1 MVFTQATN
9 TKSPS
14 TIWKLV
20 GDAPS
25 MRVTLRVLEGPYTGR
40 EFTFDQHDT
49 FLIGRSDAA
58 HLYLPEDKFFSRHH
72 CLLEIAPPRCFL
84 RDLGSTNGT
93 FVNGQRVPEAFLQN
107 GDRIQGGQTVLQVE
121 VMTEQPAPLDSSE
134 APTLAR
140 PSLVTIEC
148 ANCGR
153 REQTEASAG
162 EKLTFICEDCREELK
177 RQPQPV
183 PGYEMIRVL
192 GRGGMGCV
200 MLARD
205 ERDGR
210 SVAIKTLLPEVAV
223 ADQSLRRFMREIDV
237 AAALDHPNIVR
248 FIESGTHNGAV
259 YLVTEYVEGSDAARL
274 ADAQGGRLPYAEAIN
289 IISQSLDALAYAH
302 ARGYIHRDI
311 KESNILVAGTS
322 PNFTAKLTDFGL
334 AKSFTQTG
342 MSGITMA
349 GDMAGTFAYMPPEQI
364 RDFRNVRPTS
374 DIYAIGMTAYSLLA
388 GDVALDMGPNNDM
401 AGTVRAIFEGQIIP
415 LQQRAANVPARVAE
429 VIERALAKDPAQRWQ
444 SAAAMRTALMHA
456 A

>member
-1 MVFTQATN
+1 
-9 TKSPS
+9 
-14 TIWKLV
+14 
-20 GDAPS
+20 

-40 EFTFDQHDT
+40 EFAFDQHDT

-93 FVNGQRVPEAFLQN
+93 FVNGQKVAEAFLQS

-121 VMTEQPAPLDSSE
+121 VVAEQPASLDSSE
-134 APTLAR
+134 TPTLAK
-140 PSLVTIEC
+140 PILVTVDC

-153 REQTEASAG
+153 QEQAQAAPDEQM
-162 EKLTFICEDCREELK
+162 TFICEECREELK
-177 RQPQPV
+177 RRPQPV
-183 PGYEMIRVL
+183 PGYEMIKVL

-200 MLARD
+200 MLARS
-205 ERDGR
+205 EKSGQ

-223 ADQSLRRFMREIDV
+223 ATQSLRRFMREIEV

-248 FIESGTHNGAV
+248 FVESGTHNGAV
-259 YLVTEYVEGSDAARL
+259 YLVTEYVDGPDAARL
-274 ADAQGGRLPYAEAIN
+274 ADAQGGRLPYQQAIDV
-289 IISQSLDALAYAH
+289 ISQSLDALAYAH

-311 KESNILVAGTS
+311 KESNILIAGTS

-334 AKSFTQTG
+334 AKSFTQSG

-388 GDVALDMGPNNDM
+388 GDVALDMGPANDM

-415 LQQRAANVPARVAE
+415 LRQRAPHVPERVAE
-429 VIERALAKDPAQRWQ
+429 VIERSLAKLPAQRWQ

>member
-1 MVFTQATN
+1 
-9 TKSPS
+9 
-14 TIWKLV
+14 
-20 GDAPS
+20 
-25 MRVTLRVLEGPYTGR
+25 MRVTLKVLEGPYAGR
-40 EFTFDQHDT
+40 DFTFDQHDT
-49 FLIGRSDAA
+49 FLIGRGDDA

-72 CLLEIAPPRCFL
+72 CLIEIAPPRVFL

-93 FVNGQRVPEAFLQN
+93 FVNNQRVTEAFLN
-107 GDRIQGGQTVLQVE
+107 SGDRIQGGATVLQVE
-121 VMTEQPAPLDSSE
+121 VQAAQP
-134 APTLAR
+134 
-140 PSLVTIEC
+140 VTIENSEVPTLSRPTLVQVEC
-148 ANCGR
+148 SNCGR
-153 REQTEASAG
+153 REQTEAAPD
-162 EKLTFICEDCREELK
+162 EKLTFICEECREEL
-177 RQPQPV
+177 RRRPQPV

-205 ERDGR
+205 EKSGN

-223 ADQSLRRFMREIDV
+223 ADQSLKRFMREIEV

-259 YLVTEYVEGSDAARL
+259 YLVSEYVEGSDAARL
-274 ADAQGGRLPYAEAIN
+274 ADSQGGRLPYRQAID

-302 ARGYIHRDI
+302 TRSYIHRDI
-311 KESNILVAGTS
+311 KESNILITGGA
-322 PNFTAKLTDFGL
+322 NLTAKLTDFGL
-334 AKSFTQTG
+334 AKSFTQSG

-388 GDVALDMGPNNDM
+388 GDIALNLGPGHDM
-401 AGTVRAIFEGQIIP
+401 AGTVRAIFEGRIIP
-415 LQQRAANVPARVAE
+415 LRERAPDVPERVAE
-429 VIERALAKDPAQRWQ
+429 VIERALVKEPENRWQ

>member
-1 MVFTQATN
+1 
-9 TKSPS
+9 
-14 TIWKLV
+14 
-20 GDAPS
+20 
-25 MRVTLRVLEGPYTGR
+25 MRVILRVLEGPYTGR
-40 EFTFDQHDT
+40 QFTFDQHDT
-49 FLIGRSDAA
+49 FLIGRAETA

-93 FVNGQRVPEAFLQN
+93 FVNGQRVPETFLHS

-121 VMTEQPAPLDSSE
+121 VEADKTATTLDISE
-134 APTLAR
+134 APTITR
-140 PSLVTIEC
+140 PIIVTIEC
-148 ANCGR
+148 VNCGR
-153 REQTEASAG
+153 REETEG
-162 EKLTFICEDCREELK
+162 LPEEKLTFICEECREELK
-177 RQPQPV
+177 RRPQPV
-183 PGYEMIRVL
+183 PGYQMIKLL

-200 MLARD
+200 MLAQD
-205 ERDGR
+205 EESGR
-210 SVAIKTLLPEVAV
+210 AVAIKTLLPEVAV

-259 YLVTEYVEGSDAARL
+259 YLVTEFVEGSDAARL
-274 ADAQGGRLPYAEAIN
+274 ADAQGGRLPLSQSID

-302 ARGYIHRDI
+302 AKGYIHRDI
-311 KESNILVAGTS
+311 KESNILVAGTA

-334 AKSFTQTG
+334 AKSFTQSG

-374 DIYAIGMTAYSLLA
+374 DIYALGMTAYSLLA
-388 GDVALDMGPNNDM
+388 GDIALDMGPSGDV
-401 AGTVRAIFEGQIIP
+401 AGTVRAIFEGPIIP
-415 LQQRAANVPARVAE
+415 LRGRAPNVPEQVAE

-444 SAAAMRTALMHA
+444 SAAAMRNALLHA